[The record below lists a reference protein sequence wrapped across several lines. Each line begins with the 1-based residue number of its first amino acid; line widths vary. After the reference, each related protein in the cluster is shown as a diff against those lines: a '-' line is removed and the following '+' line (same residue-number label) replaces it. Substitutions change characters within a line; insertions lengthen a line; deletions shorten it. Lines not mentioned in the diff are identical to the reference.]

1 MEENAF
7 RLSLCHFFFNL
18 TGILAFFIIPQMR
31 WPLFMAKKLGE
42 KAVKFKWFSI
52 FYIVSSFFLLPLSF
66 FGENWKYLELKCK
79 F

>member
-1 MEENAF
+1 MEVNAF

-52 FYIVSSFFLLPLSF
+52 FYIVTSFFLLPLCF
-66 FGENWKYLELKCK
+66 YGAEWKYLELK
-79 F
+79 